1 MARLKI
7 EDIEKIGSSRDQL
20 CISVFI
26 PTHRFGYQ
34 VNDKQD
40 QLVFKN
46 ELQAIRHELSAKG
59 YQERDIMNL
68 LEPAYRLL
76 DDSTAW
82 RYMEEGLAMFL
93 SPSFFRWDKY
103 PISFTPQHFI
113 TQNFIISPLAPV
125 LTDRNSF
132 YILNINR
139 DKISLYK
146 ADEFDIIEEKLPEDL
161 IPSDMEEV
169 MQYYE
174 FQKHFDGKPMTSFHG
189 MVLTSHGQRQ
199 EIDKRDRYLQE
210 YIGKI
215 CQGLDSYLNDNPL
228 PLVLAGS
235 DHIQGYFRKTSK
247 YTHILAEGI
256 AGNYTDLQPDELHQK
271 GWEVAKK
278 EATQPRR
285 NDIKSYKAWAG
296 TGRTSYDLQ
305 DIYVSALA
313 GRIESICFV
322 KDTNI
327 WASVKKD
334 DRLEL
339 HENQHEND
347 IHVFNDIVWHTLHNQ
362 GNVIQVDSYEDLPEK
377 EVPVHMTAVYRY

>member
-7 EDIEKIGSSRDQL
+7 EDIEKIGSIRDQL
-20 CISVFI
+20 CISIFI
-26 PTHRFGYQ
+26 PTHKFGYQ
-34 VNDKQD
+34 VNDKED

-68 LEPAYRLL
+68 LDPAYRLL
-76 DDSTAW
+76 DDSIAW
-82 RYMEEGLAMFL
+82 RYMEEGMALFL
-93 SPSFFRWDKY
+93 SSSFFSWDTY
-103 PISFTPQHFI
+103 PITFTAQHFI
-113 TQNFIISPLAPV
+113 TQNFIISPLVPL

-146 ADEFDIIEEKLPEDL
+146 ADEFDITKEELPEDL

-174 FQKHFDGKPMTSFHG
+174 FQKHFNGKPMTSFHG
-189 MVLTSHGQRQ
+189 MIFTTHGHRQ
-199 EIDKRDRYLQE
+199 EIDKKDRYLQE

-215 CQGLDSYLNDNPL
+215 CQGLDSYLNEDRL

-247 YTHILAEGI
+247 YNMIMSEGI
-256 AGNYTDLQPDELHQK
+256 TGNYSDLQPEELHQK
-271 GWEVAKK
+271 AWEVAKK
-278 EATQPRR
+278 EAMKPRK
-285 NDIKSYKAWAG
+285 NDIRNYKTWAG
-296 TGRTSYDLQ
+296 SGRTSYDLQ
-305 DIYVSALA
+305 DIYDSALA
-313 GRIESICFV
+313 GRVESICLV
-322 KDTNI
+322 KDINP
-327 WASVKKD
+327 WASVKKNN
-334 DRLEL
+334 RLEL
-339 HENQHEND
+339 HENQHEAD
-347 IHVFNDIVWHTLHNQ
+347 IHVFNDIVWHTLLNK

>member
-7 EDIEKIGSSRDQL
+7 EDIEKIGSIRDQL
-20 CISVFI
+20 CISIFI

-34 VNDKQD
+34 VNDKED

-46 ELQAIRHELSAKG
+46 ELQAVRHELSAKG
-59 YQERDIMNL
+59 YQERDIMHL
-68 LEPAYRLL
+68 LDPAYRLL
-76 DDSTAW
+76 NDSTTW
-82 RYMEEGLAMFL
+82 RHMEEGLALFL
-93 SPSFFRWDKY
+93 SSSFFSWDTY
-103 PISFTPQHFI
+103 PITFTAQHFI
-113 TQNFIISPLAPV
+113 TQNFIISPLVPL

-139 DKISLYK
+139 DRISLYK
-146 ADEFDIIEEKLPEDL
+146 ADEFDITKEELPEDL
-161 IPSDMEEV
+161 IPSDMEEI

-174 FQKHFDGKPMTSFHG
+174 FQKHFDGKPMTSFYG
-189 MVLTSHGQRQ
+189 MVFTTHGQRQ

-215 CQGLDSYLNDNPL
+215 CQGLDNYLNENRL

-247 YTHILAEGI
+247 YPNIISEGI
-256 AGNYTDLQPDELHQK
+256 TGNYSDLQPEELHK
-271 GWEVAKK
+271 KAWEIAEK
-278 EATQPRR
+278 EAMKPRR
-285 NDIKSYKAWAG
+285 NDIKNYKAWAG

-313 GRIESICFV
+313 GRIESICLV
-322 KDTNI
+322 KDINI

-339 HENQHEND
+339 HENQHDGD
-347 IHVFNDIVWHTLHNQ
+347 IHVFNDIVWQTLSNK
-362 GNVIQVDSYEDLPEK
+362 GNVIQVDSYEELPEK